1 MPENIQAY
9 QVYAR
14 CSDDWVMSG
23 GMESHRITI
32 SGPAIET
39 AIRMTGGIK
48 DKRKRLLIYDQV
60 KMLGR
65 AVAKEIQQELANRPK
80 EGTAGQ

>member
-1 MPENIQAY
+1 MPENLQVY

-23 GMESHRITI
+23 GMEPHRITL

-39 AIRMTGGIK
+39 AIRVTGGIK
-48 DKRKRLLIYDQV
+48 GKAKQAIYDQV

-65 AVAKEIQQELANRPK
+65 VIAREIQQELANRPK